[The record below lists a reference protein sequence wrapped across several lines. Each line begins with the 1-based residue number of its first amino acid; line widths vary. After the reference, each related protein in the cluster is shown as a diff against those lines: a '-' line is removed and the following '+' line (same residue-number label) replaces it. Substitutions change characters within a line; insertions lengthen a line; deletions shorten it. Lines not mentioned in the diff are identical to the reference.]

1 MINKKKESAAD
12 EEMSRLSEEAIV
24 TDTMMEQHNNNAKAK
39 IQIEPALLDR
49 FSNLSFVEDQPKP
62 SSTSKVIT

>member
-1 MINKKKESAAD
+1 
-12 EEMSRLSEEAIV
+12 MSRPSEEAII
-24 TDTMMEQHNNNAKAK
+24 TDTMMEQHNNKAKAK